1 MLGARKAALGFAHR
15 GGQKPKKRGNR
26 FEHSLPH
33 PANRGAE
40 LSRPNITGV
49 DVLAR
54 GVEDHAGAAIHK
66 RVGGITTGAGFPG
79 QQIVNV
85 AVGLLR
91 GGQPAVAER
100 KPDTAGA
107 HQPLPGPPGLV
118 ATQRGGLEHGDQ
130 ALRSDPATH
139 LVNGGRLFAQG
150 AEGPSPERGLAG
162 FGEYLDD
169 RGGDAMIRCQLVAY
183 QTGERHHSS
192 YRQMGTQQKSQPKIF
207 SIGRAMTASGQT
219 GRDPGAGPVPGV
231 RDDSSPGR
239 ISGE

>member
-1 MLGARKAALGFAHR
+1 MAPAHLELAILGAREAALGFAHR

-26 FEHSLPH
+26 FEHSLSH

-54 GVEDHAGAAIHK
+54 GVEHHASTAIYK
-66 RVGGITTGAGFPG
+66 RVSGIATCAGFPG
-79 QQIVNV
+79 QQVVNM

-100 KPDTAGA
+100 KPDAAGA

-130 ALRSDPATH
+130 TLRSDPATH
-139 LVNGGRLFAQG
+139 LVNGGRLLAQG
-150 AEGPSPERGLAG
+150 AQGPSPERGLAG
-162 FGEYLDD
+162 FGEHLDD
-169 RGGDAMIRCQLVAY
+169 RCSNAVIRCQLVAY

-192 YRQMGTQQKSQPKIF
+192 YRQMGDSTEGPAEDF
-207 SIGRAMTASGQT
+207 FDWAGDERLRANRQRPRSRARS
-219 GRDPGAGPVPGV
+219 RRA
-231 RDDSSPGR
+231 R
-239 ISGE
+239 